1 MTANRL
7 WSHFSQFHYFD
18 TVTALWLSAA
28 VQLDWSVRLKL
39 SVPRCTQGA
48 YSPAVRQPQNLLSNN
63 SSGDAAQK
71 LDSWPANQRDSYFKP
86 HIAASGPPLSLQM
99 PLSHVTE
106 KGLCGELRFFK
117 VLCYTTRLNH
127 PVRVR
132 AGEMVAKLLAWTHE
146 CAIVARKHCLIKSNA
161 NIVGFE
167 IKWRKLDIM
176 RL

>member
-48 YSPAVRQPQNLLSNN
+48 YTPDVRQHRSLIPDRQISVTATLSRTSLLQAPSVIA
-63 SSGDAAQK
+63 DAAVPCH
-71 LDSWPANQRDSYFKP
+71 W
-86 HIAASGPPLSLQM
+86 
-99 PLSHVTE
+99 E
-106 KGLCGELRFFK
+106 GLCGELRFFK
-117 VLCYTTRLNH
+117 VLYYTAWLNH

-167 IKWRKLDIM
+167 MKWSKLEIM